1 MPTLYHRPCSIR
13 AGRPIGARTG
23 IVALLLVTSWAAR
36 ANDDGAYSPRFPIP
50 KPILI
55 HEEPEDAVEPQAQEA
70 QDDLAAVPFDPAL
83 SARANWPAP
92 PKADRPLRREIP
104 LSVIRQ
110 GFSTQRGPAGSALER
125 SVGLQLGADTFSIS
139 TKLIAPPGHEQ
150 VGDARIDWKLAR
162 PVADKG
168 PGFIWTVSTGGGS
181 STAGKPE
188 QNANLLIGFRHQ
200 LLEHLTMSSQLSM
213 AGSYVFAPDGG
224 PHSTLVPEV
233 KLSADLAA
241 LADLSWEASLDL
253 ALARQMPL
261 VASQY
266 ETRGTALLRLKYSL
280 E

>member
-1 MPTLYHRPCSIR
+1 MPTLYHHRCSIR
-13 AGRPIGARTG
+13 AGRSIGARAG
-23 IVALLLVTSWAAR
+23 IVALLLVTGWAAK

-50 KPILI
+50 KPILT
-55 HEEPEDAVEPQAQEA
+55 HEVPDDAVEPQAQEA
-70 QDDLAAVPFDPAL
+70 QDDLDAVPFDPAL
-83 SARANWPAP
+83 SARANWPAT
-92 PKADRPLRREIP
+92 PKANRQLPREIP

-110 GFSTQRGPAGSALER
+110 GFSTRGPTGSAPER

-162 PVADKG
+162 PVANKG
-168 PGFIWTVSTGGGS
+168 PGFIWTISTGGGS

-188 QNANLLIGFRHQ
+188 QNASLLVGFRHQ
-200 LLEHLTMSSQLSM
+200 LFQYLTMSSQLSM

-241 LADLSWEASLDL
+241 LANLSWEASLDL

>member
-1 MPTLYHRPCSIR
+1 MPTLYHHRCSIR
-13 AGRPIGARTG
+13 AGRSIGARAG
-23 IVALLLVTSWAAR
+23 IVALLLVAGWAAK

-50 KPILI
+50 KPILT

-70 QDDLAAVPFDPAL
+70 QDDLDAVPFDPAL

-92 PKADRPLRREIP
+92 PKANRQLPREIP

-110 GFSTQRGPAGSALER
+110 GFSTRGPTESAPER

-162 PVADKG
+162 PVANKG
-168 PGFIWTVSTGGGS
+168 PGFIWTISTGGGS

-188 QNANLLIGFRHQ
+188 QNASLLVGFRHQ
-200 LLEHLTMSSQLSM
+200 LFQYLTMSSQLSM

-241 LADLSWEASLDL
+241 LANLSWEASLDL